1 VYSFWRMR
9 NACVLFLAALPACTE
24 APNLAEIDGLRPE
37 IRGRQAVIAQMKAE
51 GICAE
56 SSSGTL
62 VRSAKAPRV
71 VTVSER
77 IVIETENRDREAVF
91 EAVARAYGLG
101 SSDIRSLFYEMQRGR

>member
-1 VYSFWRMR
+1 MR
-9 NACVLFLAALPACTE
+9 KAWVVFLAAFPACTK
-24 APNLAEIDGLRPE
+24 APDLSEINALRPE
-37 IRGRQAVIAQMKAE
+37 ITGRQAVIAQMKSE

-101 SSDIRSLFYEMQRGR
+101 SSDVRSLFYEMQRGR

>member
-1 VYSFWRMR
+1 MR

-24 APNLAEIDGLRPE
+24 APNLAEIEGLRPE

-51 GICAE
+51 GICTE
-56 SSSGTL
+56 SSSGIL